1 MMITRAEL
9 VSKLVFDSESEFY
22 WRNARMGR
30 PTARSE
36 NRAAAGYMAPDGRVM
51 IRIDGTPYQATHLAA
66 LWYYGKLPVRVDL
79 IDKNPRNLRKEN
91 LRIKWPMTREEWQQ
105 WRSKRAMARAVA
117 HQQECAA

>member
-9 VSKLVFDSESEFY
+9 VRKLVFDSESEFY

-30 PTARSE
+30 PTKRSP
-36 NRAAAGYMAPDGRVM
+36 NRAQAGWMAPDGRVM

-79 IDKNPRNLRKEN
+79 IDKNPRNLRREN
-91 LRIKWPMTREEWQQ
+91 LRIKWPMSKEEWAAV
-105 WRSKRAMARAVA
+105 RARRVLSRKGVQAMEMIR
-117 HQQECAA
+117 